1 MSRSMTE
8 RMVGAARL
16 DIAVFEEVE
25 HDETAT
31 VQAAGVVAM
40 VAVFM
45 ALGGTGAGPI
55 GMLTAAGAQLFGWV
69 VWAGLTHFIGTRI
82 FGGTATWG
90 ELLRTLGFAQAP
102 GVLALLAIVPLVGW
116 MILPVLGI
124 WMLVAGVIAVRQA
137 LDVDTGKAI
146 FTVAIG
152 WLVMV
157 VAQGFLR

>member
-8 RMVGAARL
+8 RMMGAARL
-16 DIAVFEEVE
+16 DIEVFEEVE

-31 VQAAGVVAM
+31 VRAAGVVAI
-40 VAVFM
+40 VAGCM
-45 ALGGTGAGPI
+45 ALATTGAGPI
-55 GMLTAAGAQLFGWV
+55 GMISAAGAQLFGWV
-69 VWAGLTHFIGTRI
+69 VWAGLTFFIGTRL

-102 GVLALLAIVPLVGW
+102 GVLALIAIVPLVGW
-116 MILPVLGI
+116 MILPVVGI

-152 WLVMV
+152 WVIMV
-157 VAQGFLR
+157 IVQGILR

>member
-8 RMVGAARL
+8 RMMGAARL
-16 DIAVFEEVE
+16 DIEVFEEVE

-31 VQAAGVVAM
+31 VQAAGVVAI
-40 VAVFM
+40 VAGCM
-45 ALGGTGAGPI
+45 ALATTGAGPI
-55 GMLTAAGAQLFGWV
+55 GMISAAGAQLFGWV
-69 VWAGLTHFIGTRI
+69 VWAGLTFFIGTRL

-102 GVLALLAIVPLVGW
+102 GVLALIAIVPLVGW
-116 MILPVLGI
+116 MILPVVGI

-152 WLVMV
+152 WVIMV
-157 VAQGFLR
+157 IVQGILR